1 MSKYIKQSSP
11 FVVPTDDGKTIREH
25 FGLASIN
32 DGGEPP
38 QTPEFD
44 EITFVFRGQKQIVID
59 NSDTVILGPGES
71 LLTKSGCKVQYS
83 NPFEEECEY
92 LSISGQSRRLTLAL
106 YQGFIKVFYKILYI
120 FNTNRYSY

>member
-11 FVVPTDDGKTIREH
+11 FLVPTDDGKTIREH

-32 DGGEPP
+32 DGDYSVAHMVAPAGWGEPP

-59 NSDTVILGPGES
+59 DSDTVILGPGES

-92 LSISGQSRRLTLAL
+92 LSICMPAFSIDR
-106 YQGFIKVFYKILYI
+106 V
-120 FNTNRYSY
+120 NRKGS

>member
-32 DGGEPP
+32 DGNYSVAHMIAPAGWGEPP
-38 QTPEFD
+38 QTPELD

-59 NSDTVILGPGES
+59 ESDTVVLGPGES

-92 LSISGQSRRLTLAL
+92 LSICMPAFSIDR
-106 YQGFIKVFYKILYI
+106 V
-120 FNTNRYSY
+120 NRKGS

>member
-32 DGGEPP
+32 DGNYSVAHMVAPAGWGEPP

-59 NSDTVILGPGES
+59 DNDTVILGPGES

-83 NPFEEECEY
+83 NPFQEECEY
-92 LSISGQSRRLTLAL
+92 LSICMPAFSLKRVHRED
-106 YQGFIKVFYKILYI
+106 
-120 FNTNRYSY
+120 

>member
-32 DGGEPP
+32 DGNYSVAHMIAPAGWGEPP
-38 QTPEFD
+38 QIPEFD

-59 NSDTVILGPGES
+59 ESDTVVLGPGES

-92 LSISGQSRRLTLAL
+92 LSICMPAFSIDR
-106 YQGFIKVFYKILYI
+106 V
-120 FNTNRYSY
+120 NRKGS

>member
-32 DGGEPP
+32 DGNYSVAHMIAPAGWGEPP

-59 NSDTVILGPGES
+59 ESDTVVLGPGES

-92 LSISGQSRRLTLAL
+92 LSICMPAFSIDR
-106 YQGFIKVFYKILYI
+106 V
-120 FNTNRYSY
+120 NRKGS